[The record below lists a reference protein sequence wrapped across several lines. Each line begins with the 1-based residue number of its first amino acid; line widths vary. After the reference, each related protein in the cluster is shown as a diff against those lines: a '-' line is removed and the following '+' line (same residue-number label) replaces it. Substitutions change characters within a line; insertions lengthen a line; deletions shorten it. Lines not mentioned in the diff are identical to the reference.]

1 MQANTGTPKCPFELR
16 PLVLTM
22 SCCADVL
29 LSAVCE
35 RTQGMGTPLMT
46 KLGSSKVMD
55 AGADSHVPTP
65 NARKQAATN
74 PTFNNYKT
82 ADGRW
87 IQLLGLETPRCALA
101 CGKRCSCCVLVSHES
116 RDHLPRQ
123 ARDKRKETLNS

>member
-1 MQANTGTPKCPFELR
+1 
-16 PLVLTM
+16 VLT
-22 SCCADVL
+22 CYYL
-29 LSAVCE
+29 LCVYE
-35 RTQGMGTPLMT
+35 QGMGTPLMT

-87 IQLLGLETPRCALA
+87 IQMLGLETPRCALA
-101 CGKRCSCCVLVSHES
+101 CGNRLFLSFPYVCPEPVLV
-116 RDHLPRQ
+116 
-123 ARDKRKETLNS
+123 K